1 MRDPVLGEIGFLILI
16 ISLGL
21 FIIFSDKHDDDDN
34 NKGGR
39 PA

>member
-1 MRDPVLGEIGFLILI
+1 MRDPVLGEIGFIILI

-21 FIIFSDKHDDDDN
+21 FMIFSDKHDDNDN

>member
-21 FIIFSDKHDDDDN
+21 FIIFIDKHDDDDN

>member
-1 MRDPVLGEIGFLILI
+1 MRDPVLGELGVLILI

-21 FIIFSDKHDDDDN
+21 FIIFSDKHDNDDN

-39 PA
+39 PV